1 MASLHIT
8 KVAVGCPDIEALA
21 ARNDGRT
28 AGGEIAIRTRYR
40 PTRHGELIGGSL
52 YWIIKHRVCARQ
64 TILGFAEDEQG
75 HCLIRLDAALI
86 PVRLRPKRA
95 HQGWRYLTAGDAPED
110 HDGAEGDL
118 AAMPPSLVTALA
130 GLGLI

>member
-1 MASLHIT
+1 MT
-8 KVAVGCPDIEALA
+8 KVAVGCPDIAALA

-28 AGGEIAIRTRYR
+28 DGGEIAIRTRYR

-64 TILGFAEDEQG
+64 TIRGFAEDGDG

-86 PVRLRPKRA
+86 PVRQRPKRA
-95 HQGWRYLTAGDAPED
+95 HQGWRYLVPADAPED
-110 HDGAEGDL
+110 HDGSDGDL
-118 AAMPPSLVTALA
+118 AAMPPTMVSALA
-130 GLGLI
+130 GLGLL